1 MIGIVP
7 CAVPPQVS
15 VAVKVKVTVVPDR
28 SEIGK
33 LVVSVVVV
41 TDPKQKLY
49 MIVVP

>member
-15 VAVKVKVTVVPDR
+15 VAVKVKVTVVPDW

-33 LVVSVVVV
+33 LMVSAVVV
-41 TDPKQKLY
+41 TEPENNLS
-49 MIVVP
+49 MIAVS